1 LQKKLNDMDEI
12 RTVTRPYAK
21 AVFEL
26 AAASETLA
34 EWSDFLK
41 ECSELLK
48 NNEIKALI
56 KAPGQNKKNVAE
68 VFYSIAKIDAG
79 ANDSSQKQFLNLI
92 QTLSVN
98 DRLNIM
104 GELHKQYSQ
113 KKRESE
119 KTTEVTLTAAAPTDQ
134 KELKKITQAL
144 EKKLGNKVDLKVTID
159 KSLIGGAVIQ
169 SGDHMVD
176 GTVRTQL
183 QNLTRFLIN

>member
-1 LQKKLNDMDEI
+1 MDEI
-12 RTVTRPYAK
+12 RTVARPYAK

-26 AAASETLA
+26 AEETGALA
-34 EWSDFLK
+34 EWSEFLK

-56 KAPGQNKKNVAE
+56 KAPGQNKRIVAE
-68 VFYSIAKIDAG
+68 VFYAIATRDAG
-79 ANDSSQKQFLNLI
+79 AHNSSQKQFLNLI

-98 DRLNIM
+98 DRLNIIS
-104 GELHKQYSQ
+104 ELHKQYSQ

-119 KTTEVTLTAAAPTDQ
+119 KTTEVTLTTAIPADQ
-134 KELKKITQAL
+134 KELNKITQAL
-144 EKKLGNKVDLKVTID
+144 EKKLGNKIDLKITID

-176 GTVRTQL
+176 GTVSTQL
-183 QNLTRFLIN
+183 QSLTRFLIN

>member
-1 LQKKLNDMDEI
+1 MDEI

-26 AAASETLA
+26 AAASEPLA

-92 QTLSVN
+92 QILSVN